1 MSSEDFLVAYTKFTS
16 RRGDPEKIY
25 SDNGTNFVGANKELN
40 KALLSWQDEN
50 VQHFVHLKG
59 SEWHFITPSAPHE
72 GGIWEAAVKQMKH
85 HLKRVMGVQKYSFQG
100 ISALLAGV
108 EACMNSRPLC
118 RISGDPEDRE
128 PLTPAHFLIG
138 RALKQPI
145 FEKADAPPQ
154 SINRLYMQLQ
164 FQIQSFWKQWSSDYL
179 QSLIQLPKWRS
190 EQENLK
196 VGQIVIIKADNI
208 APTYWAM
215 GKITE
220 IYKGSDGK
228 VRSVLLKTQ
237 TGQLERSVRKIC
249 VLPSDIELS
258 YWNLCKNEAKNA

>member
-72 GGIWEAAVKQMKH
+72 GGIWEAAVRQMKH

-118 RISGDPEDRE
+118 RISGDPEY
-128 PLTPAHFLIG
+128 
-138 RALKQPI
+138 RA
-145 FEKADAPPQ
+145 
-154 SINRLYMQLQ
+154 
-164 FQIQSFWKQWSSDYL
+164 IQ
-179 QSLIQLPKWRS
+179 
-190 EQENLK
+190 
-196 VGQIVIIKADNI
+196 
-208 APTYWAM
+208 
-215 GKITE
+215 KIE
-220 IYKGSDGK
+220 SH
-228 VRSVLLKTQ
+228 
-237 TGQLERSVRKIC
+237 
-249 VLPSDIELS
+249 
-258 YWNLCKNEAKNA
+258 